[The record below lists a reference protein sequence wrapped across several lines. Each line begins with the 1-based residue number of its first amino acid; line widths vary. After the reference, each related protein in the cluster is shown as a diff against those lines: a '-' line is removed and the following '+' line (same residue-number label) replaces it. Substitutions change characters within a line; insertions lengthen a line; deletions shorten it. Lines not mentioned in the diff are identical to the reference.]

1 MAEGLGVQPLR
12 TKSDV
17 LMGTPTYMSPEQ
29 CRGAKLAT
37 DRSDVYSLGVL
48 LYQMLAG
55 YPPFLGASMGDLI
68 AMHLMDEP
76 PPLVDS
82 VPSLSPKI
90 AKLVS
95 AMLAKKPESRPSMEK
110 AQQTLLRMEEETPSL
125 APTVPVRRETEK
137 PDNDSQHQ
145 TMDVPSRVPAPSSS
159 KAKPSVDLSR
169 ALPSRIVS
177 DSRHVHIPKRTLA
190 LILGAFVCS
199 TLVVTTGIL
208 LGTQSQ
214 RASQRGLPSSSSDR
228 TEPEGTPPK
237 ESAQTPSHVQ
247 YPVAA
252 DATGLSREEPSGSK
266 TDRASSPSK
275 DVTSA
280 KHSDATHSLAASA
293 KLRTVQTGSDPSV
306 AASGSPAGAVA
317 TPSAGATIA
326 TSPAAASP
334 SVTAPTAAS
343 PTPTPMP
350 SPTPTPIPTPIPAS
364 VGPAQAAGSA
374 TVIPAV
380 SVPSPAAT
388 PSSDGTPVPTAPAPA
403 EKASASAE
411 KTSAPA
417 APAPRGSDDPFNPL
431 RTAEDYL
438 LQGSYRRA
446 IDLATQFGKQEPMR
460 AWEIYGRAACGL
472 RWTDKAQRALRE
484 LVRHH
489 EDRRVQSLTAYCRL
503 HKLSIGE

>member
-90 AKLVS
+90 AKLVY

-110 AQQTLLRMEEETPSL
+110 AQQTLLRLEEETPSL
-125 APTVPVRRETEK
+125 APSVSPRRETAK
-137 PDNDSQHQ
+137 PDLDSQHK
-145 TMDVPSRVPAPSSS
+145 TLDVPAGEPAPSPSR
-159 KAKPSVDLSR
+159 AKPSVDLSR

-214 RASQRGLPSSSSDR
+214 RASQRSHSVATSEQS
-228 TEPEGTPPK
+228 EPESALHK
-237 ESAQTPSHVQ
+237 EALAHP
-247 YPVAA
+247 PVAGPPVA
-252 DATGLSREEPSGSK
+252 TDAALAVREDSVNK
-266 TDRASSPSK
+266 TDRGSTSNRDAA
-275 DVTSA
+275 SA
-280 KHSDATHSLAASA
+280 KHSDAAHPLAGSG
-293 KLRTVQTGSDPSV
+293 KSRTVSAGSEGSVTVAGSPVGSV
-306 AASGSPAGAVA
+306 AAPSTGQTPVPTSASSPAPASETGTPSSVTPSNAVATAPASVPPSPTSAPAEIATHSA
-317 TPSAGATIA
+317 TPSA
-326 TSPAAASP
+326 
-334 SVTAPTAAS
+334 APTA
-343 PTPTPMP
+343 
-350 SPTPTPIPTPIPAS
+350 IPTAIPATNS
-364 VGPAQAAGSA
+364 GAA
-374 TVIPAV
+374 
-380 SVPSPAAT
+380 AAT
-388 PSSDGTPVPTAPAPA
+388 
-403 EKASASAE
+403 E

-417 APAPRGSDDPFNPL
+417 SPAPRGADDPFNPL

-446 IDLATQFGKQEPMR
+446 MDLATQFGKQEPMR

-484 LVRHH
+484 LVKHQD
-489 EDRRVQSLTAYCRL
+489 DRRVQSLTSYCRL